1 MGDFFVSVEEL
12 RARLG
17 RGDAPVIFD
26 VRRAET
32 YAGSAQVLPTARW
45 REHTRADDWSRSLPS
60 DADVVV
66 YCVHGHQVSQL
77 AAAAL
82 REKGMRA
89 RVLKGGFDAWR
100 NSGAPIIA
108 KAALPGR
115 DESVPSRWVTRVH
128 PKIDRIACPWL
139 IRRFIDREAKFY
151 FVEPS
156 QVVSAA
162 KEVGGIPYDVEGVE
176 FTHDGPL
183 CSFDTIIKRFG
194 LNDPLLDSLSLIVR
208 GADTGRPDLAREA
221 AGLLAVSLG
230 ISALSGDD
238 DAGALKRGFPVYD
251 ALYAW
256 LRNAKSETHGWP
268 PKKN

>member
-1 MGDFFVSVEEL
+1 MRRS
-12 RARLG
+12 
-17 RGDAPVIFD
+17 IFD
-26 VRRAET
+26 VRRAEA
-32 YAGSAQVLPTARW
+32 YAGSAHVLPTARW
-45 REHTRADDWSRSLPS
+45 REHTLADDWSRSLRP
-60 DADVVV
+60 DADIVV

-77 AAAAL
+77 RLPRCA
-82 REKGMRA
+82 KRA
-89 RVLKGGFDAWR
+89 PERAVLKGGFDAWR
-100 NSGAPIIA
+100 SSGAPVIA

-115 DESVPSRWVTRVH
+115 DELVPSRWVTRVH

-162 KEVGGIPYDVEGVE
+162 KEFGGIPYDVEGVE

-194 LNDPLLDSLSLIVR
+194 LSDPLLDSLSLIVR

-230 ISALSGDD
+230 ISALS
-238 DAGALKRGFPVYD
+238 ATTTPAHSIVAFRSTMRSMRGFDTP
-251 ALYAW
+251 
-256 LRNAKSETHGWP
+256 RAKCTVGHPSGADFRCSRTL
-268 PKKN
+268 